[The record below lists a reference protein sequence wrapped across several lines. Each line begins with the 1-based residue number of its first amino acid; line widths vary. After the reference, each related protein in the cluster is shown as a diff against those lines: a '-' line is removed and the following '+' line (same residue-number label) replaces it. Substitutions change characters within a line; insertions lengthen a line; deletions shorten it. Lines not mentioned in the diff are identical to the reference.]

1 MVGEEEGKE
10 DVDMFIMSCLWGV
23 LGEMYSR
30 KLDSWNVLY
39 LSEETLK
46 LSTLCNLIF
55 LGERME
61 RMTA

>member
-1 MVGEEEGKE
+1 
-10 DVDMFIMSCLWGV
+10 MFIMNCLWGV

-46 LSTLCNLIF
+46 LSTLCNLII
-55 LGERME
+55 LGVRME
-61 RMTA
+61 SMTA